1 MKKFQHLYGG
11 KKNEKVL
18 FYEVQIKID
27 IFQFLRKIEQDA
39 DNMNS
44 SFIK

>member
-11 KKNEKVL
+11 KKDEKVL

-27 IFQFLRKIEQDA
+27 IFRFLRKIEQDA